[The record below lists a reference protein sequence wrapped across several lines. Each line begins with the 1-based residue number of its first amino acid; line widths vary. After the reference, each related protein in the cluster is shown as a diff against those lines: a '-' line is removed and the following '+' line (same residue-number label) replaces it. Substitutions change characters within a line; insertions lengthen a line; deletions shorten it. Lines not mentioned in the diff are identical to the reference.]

1 MMLTDADGNPLFEE
15 NCGFVSGWEPAG
27 PAGAPQSEAR
37 RTYRDTVVA
46 EEQARGGVRPP
57 DPNQVI
63 PITVQGWTVIV
74 KAIGQLQR
82 QADRLEKQLNMPPL
96 PPM

>member
-1 MMLTDADGNPLFEE
+1 MMLTDADGNLLFEE

-46 EEQARGGVRPP
+46 LKSRRGRRRP
-57 DPNQVI
+57 
-63 PITVQGWTVIV
+63 T
-74 KAIGQLQR
+74 
-82 QADRLEKQLNMPPL
+82 
-96 PPM
+96 